1 MQLKQYQSV
10 ASIESHQQPYRT
22 HDWTEI
28 FYDTKSHELSSTE
41 CILMKVRDLFCS
53 FLDEN
58 HIKTGQRL
66 TKVLEVLLLR
76 NQQHYGD
83 HNR

>member
-1 MQLKQYQSV
+1 
-10 ASIESHQQPYRT
+10 
-22 HDWTEI
+22 
-28 FYDTKSHELSSTE
+28 
-41 CILMKVRDLFCS
+41 MKVRDLFCS